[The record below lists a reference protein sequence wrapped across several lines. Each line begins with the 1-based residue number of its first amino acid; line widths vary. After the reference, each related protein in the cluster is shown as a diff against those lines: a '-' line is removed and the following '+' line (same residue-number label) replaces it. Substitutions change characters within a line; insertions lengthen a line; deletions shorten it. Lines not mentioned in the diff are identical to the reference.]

1 MCSCVS
7 SVGRVRSVDLEPP
20 FFRNGDFDW
29 SRKAN
34 TAPRI
39 IYRFGN
45 EIDILGDLT
54 NVGPVLD
61 ASDWSTPFFFYF
73 DWSREAQTAPR
84 LIYRLEN
91 EIDTSFGDPRWFRV
105 WRMCCNRY
113 RFDRPIKVQYL
124 TNVGSVFFDASDW
137 STRSP
142 WKFCCLGSSSVDVDV
157 EGSFRLAISIDLLCA
172 LSCFSLSLSL
182 S

>member
-34 TAPRI
+34 TAPRL

-61 ASDWSTPFFFYF
+61 ASDWSTPFFFILIG
-73 DWSREAQTAPR
+73 RERRKR
-84 LIYRLEN
+84 LRGL
-91 EIDTSFGDPRWFRV
+91 
-105 WRMCCNRY
+105 
-113 RFDRPIKVQYL
+113 
-124 TNVGSVFFDASDW
+124 
-137 STRSP
+137 
-142 WKFCCLGSSSVDVDV
+142 
-157 EGSFRLAISIDLLCA
+157 SIDSRMKSIQVSGIHAGSEFGGCVAIATGLIGR
-172 LSCFSLSLSL
+172 SRFNT
-182 S
+182 